1 VPNDHRKPAVDRPYP
16 VRLSPSTMF
25 DSIHFGFS
33 PIVVSPPGASLVF
46 VSGQLASDQNENF
59 EHQVD
64 QAFHALRAALDAAG
78 ATPQTVLRI
87 TCLVVDHDPER
98 RTVVSNARLR
108 FFEGQGPASTIIPV
122 PRLAEE
128 TALFEIDA
136 IAMVHDPVSTA

>member
-1 VPNDHRKPAVDRPYP
+1 
-16 VRLSPSTMF
+16 MF
-25 DSIHFGFS
+25 DSTRFGFS

-46 VSGQLASDQNENF
+46 VSGQLASNQNGNF

-64 QAFHALRAALDAAG
+64 QAFHALQAALDAAG

-108 FFEGQGPASTIIPV
+108 FFQGQGPASTIIPV

-136 IAMVHDPVSTA
+136 IAMVHEPVSTA